1 MKSKILSV
9 IIPGLIFGVL
19 ASGSAYAQNMPFDA
33 GGGGKT
39 IYGPWKK
46 ITYPFVSAECKRT
59 VYYKNGSKKTE
70 TKHILFFAKC

>member
-9 IIPGLIFGVL
+9 ILPGFIFGVL
-19 ASGSAYAQNMPFDA
+19 VSGFAYAQNVPFDA

-46 ITYPFVSAECKRT
+46 VQSMVSITCYRT
-59 VYYKNGSKKTE
+59 VYYKNGDKKQQSKY
-70 TKHILFFAKC
+70 ILFGTKC

>member
-9 IIPGLIFGVL
+9 ILPGLIFGVL

-46 ITYPFVSAECKRT
+46 FPGLLSVTCHRT
-59 VYYKNGSKKTE
+59 VYYKNGDQKRQ
-70 TKHILFFAKC
+70 TKLVFLGAKC

>member
-9 IIPGLIFGVL
+9 ILPGLIFGVL

-46 ITYPFVSAECKRT
+46 YPFGFTSIICKRT
-59 VYYKNGSKKTE
+59 VYYKSGNTKVES
-70 TKHILFFAKC
+70 KHITFFGKC

>member
-9 IIPGLIFGVL
+9 ILPGLIFGVL

-39 IYGPWKK
+39 IYSPWIK
-46 ITYPFVSAECKRT
+46 VSGFYSATCYRM
-59 VYYKNGSKKTE
+59 VYYKNGDQKRQSKRIFLG
-70 TKHILFFAKC
+70 TKC

>member
-9 IIPGLIFGVL
+9 ILPGLIFGVL

-46 ITYPFVSAECKRT
+46 TQNGFLSITCKRF
-59 VYYKNGSKKTE
+59 VYYKNGNKKLE
-70 TKHILFFAKC
+70 SKHILFGTKC